1 MSVTADA
8 VGQAKPQVTRSELPS
23 YRYDIWLIGGALTLL
38 CVGLIM
44 VVSTSVSIA
53 EHRDMTP
60 LYYFKRQLFA
70 AMLGILGAAVLT
82 RTPLIYFEQWSTPL
96 LFVAIAFLIAVLVP
110 GLGHEVNGSMR
121 WLGFGFFTI
130 QTSEPAKVAVVI
142 YVAAYLV
149 RHIKQVRTDFIGFIK
164 PIGVITL
171 IAGLLLIEP
180 DFGTAVVLFTTVLGM
195 LFLAGVPYVRFFFWG
210 LAALSALAALSM
222 LAPYR
227 LARLMIFMDPWS
239 DPFNTGFQLTQALIA
254 FGRGEWF
261 GVGLGNSV
269 QKLFYLPEVHTDFV
283 FAVIAE
289 EGGFVGCLTVIGLFV
304 FLIWRIFYV
313 GGQAERANLLFA
325 AYVTYGIGL
334 LIGIQAFVNIGVNM
348 GILPTKGLPLPFLS
362 YGSNNLVVTL
372 AAIGIVLRAG
382 LEAHEVTHPRVLAP
396 KIMTEPPTSAERDGD
411 DHDYGDEEDAH
422 D

>member
-1 MSVTADA
+1 MSAAAEALV
-8 VGQAKPQVTRSELPS
+8 QAKPQLARSDVPS
-23 YRYDIWLIGGALTLL
+23 FPYDIWLIGGAFALL
-38 CVGLIM
+38 CIGLIM

-53 EHRDMTP
+53 EHRDMTQ
-60 LYYFKRQLFA
+60 LYFFRRQLLA
-70 AMLGILGAAVLT
+70 AILGIGGAAVLM
-82 RTPLIYFEQWSTPL
+82 RTPLVYFELWSTPL
-96 LFVAIAFLIAVLVP
+96 LFVAVVFLVAVLVP
-110 GLGHEVNGSMR
+110 GLGHEVNGSLR

-130 QTSEPAKVAVVI
+130 QTSEPAKLAVAI

-149 RHIKQVRTDFIGFIK
+149 RHNKQVRSDFVGFIK

-171 IAGLLLIEP
+171 IAGLLLLEP

-210 LAALSALAALSM
+210 FAALTALASLSM

-227 LARLMIFMDPWS
+227 LARLMTFMDPWS
-239 DPFNTGFQLTQALIA
+239 DPFNSGFQLTQALIA

-289 EGGFVGCLTVIGLFV
+289 EGGFIGCLTVITLFV
-304 FLIWRIFYV
+304 FLIWRIFHI

-325 AYVTYGIGL
+325 AYVTYGVGL

-372 AAIGIVLRAG
+372 VAIGIALRAG
-382 LEAHEVTHPRVLAP
+382 YEARQGATPRIAAGSTPPILTAP
-396 KIMTEPPTSAERDGD
+396 PSAAQIDNEEND
-411 DHDYGDEEDAH
+411 DD
-422 D
+422 

>member
-1 MSVTADA
+1 MSADA
-8 VGQAKPQVTRSELPS
+8 DTLAQAKPQLARSDEQS
-23 YRYDIWLIGGALTLL
+23 FRYDIWLIGGAFALL
-38 CVGLIM
+38 CIGLIM

-53 EHRDMTP
+53 EHRDLTQ
-60 LYYFKRQLFA
+60 LYFFRRQLFA
-70 AMLGILGAAVLT
+70 AILGIGGAAILM
-82 RTPLIYFEQWSTPL
+82 RTPLVYFEQWSTPL
-96 LFVAIAFLIAVLVP
+96 LFVALVLLMAVLVP

-130 QTSEPAKVAVVI
+130 QTSEPAKLAVAV

-149 RHIKQVRTDFIGFIK
+149 RHNKQVRSDFVGFIK

-171 IAGLLLIEP
+171 IAGLLLLEP

-210 LAALSALAALSM
+210 FAALTALASLSM

-227 LARLMIFMDPWS
+227 LARLMTFMDPWS
-239 DPFNTGFQLTQALIA
+239 DPFNSGFQLTQALIA

-289 EGGFVGCLTVIGLFV
+289 EGGFIGCLTVIALFV
-304 FLIWRIFYV
+304 FLIWRIFHV

-372 AAIGIVLRAG
+372 GAIGIALRAG
-382 LEAHEVTHPRVLAP
+382 YEAHQGATPRIAAGSAP
-396 KIMTEPPTSAERDGD
+396 PILMAPPSAAQLD
-411 DHDYGDEEDAH
+411 DEDDNHD
-422 D
+422 

>member
-1 MSVTADA
+1 MNASAETTAQTVSQA
-8 VGQAKPQVTRSELPS
+8 VPQAARGEGQTFP
-23 YRYDIWLIGGALTLL
+23 YDIWLIGGALALL

-53 EHRDMTP
+53 EHREMPP
-60 LYYFKRQLFA
+60 LYYFARQ
-70 AMLGILGAAVLT
+70 LGAALLGIGGALVLT
-82 RTPLIYFEQWSTPL
+82 RTPLKYFEQWSTVL
-96 LFVAIAFLIAVLVP
+96 LFLAIVALIAVLLP

-121 WLGFGFFTI
+121 WLGLGLFTI
-130 QTSEPAKVAVVI
+130 QTSEPAKVAVVV

-149 RHIKQVRTDFIGFIK
+149 RHIKQVRTEFVGFIK

-171 IAGLLLIEP
+171 IAALLLLEP
-180 DFGTAVVLFTTVLGM
+180 DFGTAVVLFATVLGM
-195 LFLAGVPYVRFFFWG
+195 LFLAGVPYLRFFFWS

-227 LARLMIFMDPWS
+227 LARLMTFMDPWS

-289 EGGFVGCLTVIGLFV
+289 EGGFVGCLTVISLFV
-304 FLIWRIFYV
+304 FLIWRIFYI
-313 GGQAERANLLFA
+313 GGLAERANQLFA
-325 AYVTYGIGL
+325 AYMTYGIGL
-334 LIGIQAFVNIGVNM
+334 SIGIQAFVNIGVNM

-372 AAIGIVLRAG
+372 CAIGIALRAG
-382 LEAHEVTHPRVLAP
+382 FEARQGAISRPAH
-396 KIMTEPPTSAERDGD
+396 TSAPELRILTAPPSGAEEFD
-411 DHDYGDEEDAH
+411 DE
-422 D
+422 

>member
-1 MSVTADA
+1 MSAAAEALV
-8 VGQAKPQVTRSELPS
+8 QAKPQLARSDVPS
-23 YRYDIWLIGGALTLL
+23 FPYDIWLIGGAFALL
-38 CVGLIM
+38 CIGLIM

-53 EHRDMTP
+53 EHRDMTQ
-60 LYYFKRQLFA
+60 LYFFRRQLLA
-70 AMLGILGAAVLT
+70 AILGIGGAAVLM
-82 RTPLIYFEQWSTPL
+82 RTPLVYFELWSTPL
-96 LFVAIAFLIAVLVP
+96 LFVAVVFLVAVLVP
-110 GLGHEVNGSMR
+110 GLGHEVNGSLR

-130 QTSEPAKVAVVI
+130 QTSEPAKLAVAI

-149 RHIKQVRTDFIGFIK
+149 RHNKQVRSDFVGFIK

-171 IAGLLLIEP
+171 IAGLLLLEP

-210 LAALSALAALSM
+210 FAALTALASLSM

-227 LARLMIFMDPWS
+227 LARLMTFMDPWS
-239 DPFNTGFQLTQALIA
+239 DPFNSGFQLTQALIA

-289 EGGFVGCLTVIGLFV
+289 EGGFIGCLTVITLFV
-304 FLIWRIFYV
+304 FLIWRIFHI

-325 AYVTYGIGL
+325 AYVTYGVGL

-372 AAIGIVLRAG
+372 VAIGIALRAG
-382 LEAHEVTHPRVLAP
+382 YEARQGATPRIAAGSTPPILTAP
-396 KIMTEPPTSAERDGD
+396 PSAAQIDNEAND
-411 DHDYGDEEDAH
+411 DD
-422 D
+422 